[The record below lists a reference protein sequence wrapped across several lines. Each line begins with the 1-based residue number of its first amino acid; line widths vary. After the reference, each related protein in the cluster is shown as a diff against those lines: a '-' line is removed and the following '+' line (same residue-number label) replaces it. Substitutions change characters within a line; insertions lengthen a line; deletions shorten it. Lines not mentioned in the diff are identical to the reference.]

1 MGDHDLRLL
10 VGGCT
15 RRELREALAE
25 GGVRCNAYAETLLE
39 HGCFDGHSA
48 QSVVVIQRTV
58 GELGLRS
65 GGSLSQ
71 ILAAAQNQGLLLC
84 PPDTGPYLR
93 LAMTDQEQAP
103 DSVLSA
109 GRAPT
114 GAVHVASAPLRED
127 DDEYPK
133 GFYLRVV
140 DGVSWL
146 RGFRCAD
153 EYRHPSESTFAFCR
167 PNAAT
172 VVDES
177 GVRSS

>member
-1 MGDHDLRLL
+1 MSDHDLPLD
-10 VGGCT
+10 VGGST
-15 RRELREALAE
+15 RRELREVLAAR
-25 GGVRCNAYAETLLE
+25 GVRCNAYAETLLE
-39 HGCFDGHSA
+39 DRCFDDHPA
-48 QSVVVIQRTV
+48 QSVVVTQRTV
-58 GELGLRS
+58 GDLGLRD
-65 GGSLSQ
+65 GGSLPQ
-71 ILAAAQNQGLLLC
+71 ILAAAQQQGLELC

-109 GRAPT
+109 GRAPA
-114 GAVHVASAPLRED
+114 GAVHVASAPLRE

-146 RGFRCAD
+146 RGFRCDD

-167 PNAAT
+167 PSAAA
-172 VVDES
+172 VEGES